1 MCVSL
6 IGRRLRGVLE
16 EMGRSF
22 FELRPILVAMRL
34 LRRPTGLRRMKSLE
48 LKALSQVI
56 SQRRL
61 SHSARRA
68 WLWRLQARPPCQR
81 TLGQPRRIR
90 FAPLRRIPQP
100 FLP

>member
-16 EMGRSF
+16 ERGAA
-22 FELRPILVAMRL
+22 FELLPFLVAVRL
-34 LRRPTGLRRMKSLE
+34 LRRPTGLRRMQSLG

-68 WLWRLQARPPCQR
+68 WL
-81 TLGQPRRIR
+81 
-90 FAPLRRIPQP
+90 
-100 FLP
+100 